1 MGQQYAVVDGIRY
14 GYVDDTAFVAERN
27 GEVTYSGDI
36 VIPAKVTI
44 NGNIYTVTSIGTNA
58 FKECRDLT
66 SVIIP
71 EGVTTIKNYS
81 FSECSGLTSITI
93 PESVTTISSV
103 AFSGCSGL
111 TSITIPKNVT
121 KIGSYAFDGCSG
133 LVSIIVE
140 TGNQNYDSRNNCNA
154 IIETATNKLFAGC
167 KNTFIPNGVT
177 TIVNGAF
184 GGCSGLT
191 SIIIPESITSIGQY
205 AFGDCTALTSITI
218 LGNLTKIADL
228 TFSGCSGLTS
238 ITIPES
244 VTSIGQQAFENCSA
258 LTSITISQNVTKI
271 GFMAFRGCSSL
282 TSITIPESVISVGQQ
297 AFEGCTGLTSVI
309 LQTSIGNLQFAGCT
323 SLTSITITED
333 VTYIGGSAFFGC
345 TSLTS
350 VFIPKTIIVIEPSA
364 FEGCSGLTTIEVAS
378 DNTKYDSR
386 NNCNAII
393 ETATNNLVV
402 GCKNTVIPNDVTSIG
417 SNAFKNRRGLSLIT
431 IPGNVTSIG
440 NDAFYDCRDL
450 SSITM
455 QEGVTSIG
463 IESFGWCSN
472 LASIAIPQSVTTI
485 NSYAF
490 VGCTG
495 LKSITIQEG
504 VTSIGGN
511 AFSRCDNLLQLSCSA
526 ITPPTIETTTFK
538 YFDATL
544 YVLCDAYEAYKNHEV
559 WGQFKNI
566 ECRSLN
572 ASDIEDIAIND
583 GEALPIIDLSEYFS
597 SDDGEIVFSAKSS
610 DNRVVYPVVM
620 GNRLG
625 FVQYGT
631 GKAEIT
637 VTATVEPLSR
647 SRSFTLSINTE
658 TQPQDCELSLSAKI
672 TQPKCY
678 GSEDGK
684 IELTVIGGTE
694 PYYYKW
700 SNGRTDGTL
709 SGVCSGTYSVLV
721 ADENGCTAE
730 KSFTIAETDSITITE
745 TLTKPTCRKSNGKIT
760 LNITGGTEPYSYL
773 WNLPKNRIDVA
784 KDLENL
790 QSESYIITVTDK
802 NSCKASKTINLPDNG
817 APTVKLKSVEP
828 SKCLEATG
836 SIEVEVSGGSSY
848 SWSDSS
854 NVNSL
859 IRPKLFPGNYTFKVS
874 DNNGCRA
881 TMLVTVP
888 MQQFRQPEI
897 SLVSYGDTAGHNL
910 VIWQK
915 EQTDEIEKYFVF
927 RESNQAGDYDRIG
940 SLAYNETSIY
950 VDETANFNATSCRYR
965 ISAANQ
971 CGESQLSYAYRTMR
985 LQRKRVDGGLLLWWN
1000 SYEGFEFVKY
1010 TLYRLTNEG
1019 LEKYVELPANKY
1031 RYVVKELDPNTIG
1044 FFVTV
1049 ELTEIV
1055 DVNKPMKAEGGP
1067 FAIAFSNLAEV
1078 ENADA
1083 IEVVPENPSFIFSKN
1098 KTIFISNA
1106 GENNIFVCDMTGKII
1121 AQRQKVNSA
1130 EIHVKLAGVYLVIV
1144 GDKVFKVVVE

>member
-1 MGQQYAVVDGIRY
+1 MAVNVVGQEIITVDGFWYEILN
-14 GYVDDTAFVAERN
+14 DE
-27 GEVTYSGDI
+27 EVSVTHLNSDNDSYSSPYSGNV
-36 VIPAKVTI
+36 VIPATIQYEGTTYSVVTI
-44 NGNIYTVTSIGTNA
+44 GKNAFNKSYVTSVSIPNTVKTIEYRAFTVTP
-58 FKECRDLT
+58 K
-66 SVIIP
+66 
-71 EGVTTIKNYS
+71 
-81 FSECSGLTSITI
+81 LTSITI
-93 PESVTTISSV
+93 PSSV
-103 AFSGCSGL
+103 ISIATNSFASSGVA
-111 TSITIPKNVT
+111 SI
-121 KIGSYAFDGCSG
+121 A
-133 LVSIIVE
+133 VE
-140 TGNQNYDSRNNCNA
+140 EGNPVYDSRNNCNA
-154 IIETATNKLFAGC
+154 IIETATNTLVQGC
-167 KNTFIPNGVT
+167 KNTVIPNDIVSIGDYAFFQMGLT
-177 TIVNGAF
+177 TINLPNSIQNIGYVAF
-184 GGCSGLT
+184 SNNDKL
-191 SIIIPESITSIGQY
+191 SIITLPEN
-205 AFGDCTALTSITI
+205 LITI
-218 LGNLTKIADL
+218 GISAFNNSSI
-228 TFSGCSGLTS
+228 TS
-238 ITIPES
+238 ITIPAT
-244 VTSIGQQAFENCSA
+244 VTSIGSNPFSFCSN
-258 LTSITISQNVTKI
+258 LVSIKV
-271 GFMAFRGCSSL
+271 A
-282 TSITIPESVISVGQQ
+282 
-297 AFEGCTGLTSVI
+297 EGNPV
-309 LQTSIGNLQFAGCT
+309 
-323 SLTSITITED
+323 
-333 VTYIGGSAFFGC
+333 
-345 TSLTS
+345 
-350 VFIPKTIIVIEPSA
+350 
-364 FEGCSGLTTIEVAS
+364 
-378 DNTKYDSR
+378 YDSR

-393 ETATNNLVV
+393 ETSSNTLVQ
-402 GCKNTVIPNDVTSIG
+402 GCKNTIIPNTITSIGDHAFYGSPIVSINIPNSVVEIGPSAFQRCSQLLSISIPDGVTSIGVHAFSGCSKLTSINFPYSLTTIGGEAFMGTSLTSIIIPKSVTSIG
-417 SNAFKNRRGLSLIT
+417 SNAFLLSTLTSIQVEEGNPKYDSRNNCNAYIVTATNKLIRGCHNT
-431 IPGNVTSIG
+431 IIPNSVTSIEAQ
-440 NDAFYDCRDL
+440 AFDCPN
-450 SSITM
+450 M
-455 QEGVTSIG
+455 TSILLPENLVSAG
-463 IESFGWCSN
+463 NSAFGGCS
-472 LASIAIPQSVTTI
+472 
-485 NSYAF
+485 
-490 VGCTG
+490 
-495 LKSITIQEG
+495 KITQVI
-504 VTSIGGN
+504 SCAKNPPDIWGN
-511 AFSRCDNLLQLSCSA
+511 AFPNYS
-526 ITPPTIETTTFK
+526 
-538 YFDATL
+538 ATL
-544 YVLCDAYEAYKNHEV
+544 YVLCDSYEAYKNHEI
-559 WGQFKNI
+559 WGQFENI

-572 ASDIEDIAIND
+572 ALDIEDIAIND

-597 SDDGEIVFSAKSS
+597 SDDGEIKFSAKSS

-620 GNRLG
+620 GNKLG
-625 FVQYGT
+625 FIQYGT
-631 GKAEIT
+631 GTAEII

-647 SRSFTLSINTE
+647 SRSFTVSINTE
-658 TQPQDCELSLSAKI
+658 TPPQECELTLSAKI

-678 GSEDGK
+678 GGEDGK
-684 IELTVIGGTE
+684 IAVSVSGGTE

-700 SNGRTDGTL
+700 NNGRTDGTL
-709 SGVCSGTYSVLV
+709 SGVSAGTYSVLV

-730 KSFTIAETDSITITE
+730 KSFTITETDSIAITE
-745 TLTKPTCRKSNGKIT
+745 KLTKPTCRKSNGKIT
-760 LNITGGTEPYSYL
+760 LNITGGTEPYTYL

-859 IRPKLFPGNYTFKVS
+859 IRPKLFPGNYTFKVN

-1019 LEKYVELPANKY
+1019 LEKYAELPANKY

-1083 IEVVPENPSFIFSKN
+1083 IDEVEENQAVVYSKDKKITVTNAQN
-1098 KTIFISNA
+1098 K
-1106 GENNIFVCDMTGKII
+1106 NIFVCDVTGKIV
-1121 AQRQKVNSA
+1121 AQQKNVETA
-1130 EIHVKLAGVYLVIV
+1130 EIPVKTAGVYVVIV
-1144 GDKVFKVVVE
+1144 GKNVFKVIVE